1 MFVGSVEVVWWWR
14 TKAPCRDEKAKVVKV
29 VKKLSLRVP
38 DEEIPHF
45 ASFFLFFFPVVS
57 WSGYPALL
65 HRFQFSLFFIPFF
78 FHLGYHDHLRPLR

>member
-45 ASFFLFFFPVVS
+45 ASFFFFFSP
-57 WSGYPALL
+57 
-65 HRFQFSLFFIPFF
+65 
-78 FHLGYHDHLRPLR
+78 